1 MKKIT
6 LLAAI
11 ALLITNTVSAFEGAS
26 FSTENKNRFSFDEPI
41 SFTERGIEF
50 FIFANGDFDFNT
62 APSDND
68 DIMYKNG
75 RRNAN
80 QTFGTHYTPA
90 NSGVRIEH
98 DAHGRIR
105 RIGNVFVN
113 YDGQN
118 RIKRIGS
125 VYMTY
130 NQVALTR
137 VGNLRIIYNRRGQIV
152 NVIGN
157 VKGSNNFEN
166 SYNSGT
172 NFEGNQAQTPD
183 DRYYRTNG
191 ADSISDRKNTK

>member
-11 ALLITNTVSAFEGAS
+11 ALLITTTVSAFEGTS
-26 FSTENKNRFSFDEPI
+26 FSTGNKNRFSLDEPI

-62 APSDND
+62 APAGND

-80 QTFGTHYTPA
+80 QTFGTHYTPSS
-90 NSGVRIEH
+90 SGVRIEH
-98 DAHGRIR
+98 DTHGRIR

-113 YDGQN
+113 YDGQD

-130 NQVALTR
+130 NQAALTR

-152 NVIGN
+152 NILGN
-157 VKGSNNFEN
+157 VKGYGDNFQN

-172 NFEGNQAQTPD
+172 NFEDHQTVPNTL
-183 DRYYRTNG
+183 YYRKNG
-191 ADSISDRKNTK
+191 ADKESDTK